1 MAKKRNNGEGSWT
14 QRNNGTWKLSVSYK
28 GLGRKYFYGDKQT
41 CLKKKHEF
49 EALLNKGIVGDKDTL
64 FKDFI
69 HSWLFTIKQPS
80 LKPSSFD
87 RLERTLKEECVVALY
102 DLEMKQIDG
111 HLIQTLVINKMKNDG
126 YAYATIKKTY
136 FTLGEIF
143 KYALLR
149 EKINKNP
156 MLEVVMP
163 SKVLFT
169 EKERRY
175 LSKQERE
182 KLIQTCYAKRK
193 NGVRIYKYGALY
205 VFLLYSGCR
214 IGEAL
219 ALKWSDINF
228 ETRTANIN
236 KTIVYIKNRKDDTRR
251 SFEIVQ
257 PSTKTGQPRII
268 YLSDMAIAALKD
280 LQEQLGWDK
289 NGYVVHVNH
298 TKPIYRSAAQHTF
311 DRIIKRAGIKHCGV
325 HALRHSF
332 VSLMLHNNVP
342 LTMVSQMVGHLNI
355 NMTMQV
361 YSHLLDETKI
371 ESMSIIKDIK

>member
-14 QRNNGTWKLSVSYK
+14 QRENGTWKLSVSYK

-49 EALLNKGIVGDKDTL
+49 EALLHKGIVGNKDVL
-64 FKDFI
+64 FRDFI
-69 HSWLFTIKQPS
+69 HSWLFTVKQPA
-80 LKPSSFD
+80 LRPSSFD
-87 RLERTLKEECVVALY
+87 RLERTLNEKYIVSLY
-102 DLEMKQIDG
+102 DLEMRQIDG
-111 HLIQTLVINKMKNDG
+111 HLIQTLVINKMKDECK
-126 YAYATIKKTY
+126 AHATIKKTY

-143 KYALLR
+143 KYAMLR
-149 EKINKNP
+149 GKIDKNP
-156 MLEVVMP
+156 MFEVSIP
-163 SKVLFT
+163 NKVLFV

-175 LSKQERE
+175 LSSQERE
-182 KLIQTCYAKRK
+182 KLMRTCYAVKK
-193 NGVRIYKYGALY
+193 NGTRIYKYGALY

-228 ETRTANIN
+228 EERTAYIHS
-236 KTIVYIKNRKDDTRR
+236 TVVYIKNRENNSRK
-251 SFEIVQ
+251 SLEIVQ
-257 PSTKTGQPRII
+257 STTKTGRSRLI

-280 LQEQLGWDK
+280 LQEQLGWIP
-289 NGYVVHVNH
+289 NGYIVHINH
-298 TKPIYRSAAQHTF
+298 TKPIYRSAAQNTF
-311 DRIIKRAGIKHCGV
+311 ERIIKRAEIEHCGV

-342 LTMVSQMVGHLNI
+342 ITMVSQMVGHLNI

-361 YSHLLDETKI
+361 YSHLLDETQI
-371 ESMSIIKDIK
+371 ESMSIIKDLK